1 MNVALNDAKKMK
13 VVELKSTL
21 HSLGASTS
29 GLKAVLLERLLNILS
44 KKEEEMTPE
53 IATVAS
59 EGWFSSFH

>member
-1 MNVALNDAKKMK
+1 MNVSLDDAKKMK

-21 HSLGASTS
+21 HLLGASTS

-53 IATVAS
+53 IATGAS
-59 EGWFSSFH
+59 EGWLSSFH